1 MEKEIDNKIAD
12 LINSLMDMKKH
23 ALELLLGG
31 IPEEVKKHIRTS
43 YKERLLALRALLD
56 TAITRLEKEK
66 EPEKKKTEKVK
77 ID

>member
-12 LINSLMDMKKH
+12 LINSLMDVKKH

>member
-1 MEKEIDNKIAD
+1 MEKEIDNKITD
-12 LINSLMDMKKH
+12 LINSLLDVKKH

-31 IPEEVKKHIRTS
+31 IPEEVKKHIRAS

>member
-43 YKERLLALRALLD
+43 HKERLLALRALLD

>member
-12 LINSLMDMKKH
+12 LINSLMDVKRY

-66 EPEKKKTEKVK
+66 ETEKKKTEKVK
-77 ID
+77 IE

>member
-1 MEKEIDNKIAD
+1 MEKEIDNKITD
-12 LINSLMDMKKH
+12 LINSLMDVKKH
-23 ALELLLGG
+23 ALEFLLGG